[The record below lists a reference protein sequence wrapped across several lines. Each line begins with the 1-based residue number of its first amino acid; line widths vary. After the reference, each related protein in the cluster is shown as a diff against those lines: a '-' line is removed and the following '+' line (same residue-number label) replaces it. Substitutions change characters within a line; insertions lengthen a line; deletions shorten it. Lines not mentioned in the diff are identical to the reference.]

1 MFHLEDIDIDEA
13 AANSDVDDPLTTR
26 RLRRQP
32 STISGGSN
40 EEDSNFSSASCTTA
54 ASSEDGDDSVNR
66 NNNANMT
73 TTMSSDGV
81 TISQQKKSTTAP
93 VTFGRLQQQQQ
104 QQTKESS
111 KSGSKD
117 GATNNKL
124 PKRVKHRREAAISA
138 SSFTELYTLTG
149 EHLGRGAYAAVQTC
163 LHRLTGVEYAVKV
176 IEKRPGNSRTRVIKE
191 IETFHLCAGHPN
203 IVQLVEYFEE
213 DDKFYLIFE
222 KMRGGPLLN
231 HIQRRICFTEHE
243 ACLVV
248 RDIANALKFLH
259 DRGVAHRDLKP
270 ENILCTY
277 PDRVSPVKLCDLDL
291 ASKMTLHAPTAITTP
306 ELQSPVGSAE
316 FMAPEVVDAFVGE
329 ALSYDKRCD
338 LWSLGVILYIMLCG
352 YPPFYGECDRD
363 DCGWDRGLPCQDC
376 QDSLFA
382 RIQKGEYDF
391 PEQDWAHISPR
402 AKDLICH
409 LLVKDVNRRS
419 TVDDVLRH
427 DWLHTDAPKTPLQT
441 PDVLLRNDSARD
453 LAQLAGHFD
462 AVNRFVVHQRL
473 SSRSAIVVET
483 PSYMGL
489 MTPIAA
495 TTPGST
501 TPTGKTMSPISRKVT
516 PIEQFKDM
524 APFQDCRP
532 AAGMVMNGRGPQ
544 QRPSDDGVRVHV

>member
-1 MFHLEDIDIDEA
+1 
-13 AANSDVDDPLTTR
+13 
-26 RLRRQP
+26 
-32 STISGGSN
+32 
-40 EEDSNFSSASCTTA
+40 
-54 ASSEDGDDSVNR
+54 
-66 NNNANMT
+66 
-73 TTMSSDGV
+73 
-81 TISQQKKSTTAP
+81 
-93 VTFGRLQQQQQ
+93 
-104 QQTKESS
+104 
-111 KSGSKD
+111 
-117 GATNNKL
+117 
-124 PKRVKHRREAAISA
+124 
-138 SSFTELYTLTG
+138 
-149 EHLGRGAYAAVQTC
+149 
-163 LHRLTGVEYAVKV
+163 
-176 IEKRPGNSRTRVIKE
+176 
-191 IETFHLCAGHPN
+191 
-203 IVQLVEYFEE
+203 
-213 DDKFYLIFE
+213 
-222 KMRGGPLLN
+222 
-231 HIQRRICFTEHE
+231 
-243 ACLVV
+243 
-248 RDIANALKFLH
+248 
-259 DRGVAHRDLKP
+259 
-270 ENILCTY
+270 
-277 PDRVSPVKLCDLDL
+277 LDL

-495 TTPGST
+495 ATPGST
-501 TPTGKTMSPISRKVT
+501 TPTGKTTMSPISRKVT
-516 PIEQFKDM
+516 PIEQFKEM

-532 AAGMVMNGRGPQ
+532 AAGMVMNGRGQQ
-544 QRPSDDGVRVHV
+544 QRPSDDGVRVQV

>member
-1 MFHLEDIDIDEA
+1 MFQIEDIEIDEV
-13 AANSDVDDPLTTR
+13 AANSDVDDPLVIR

-54 ASSEDGDDSVNR
+54 NSSEDGDDRANSENK
-66 NNNANMT
+66 ANMT
-73 TTMSSDGV
+73 TTISGDGV
-81 TISQQKKSTTAP
+81 TISQQKSATAP
-93 VTFGRLQQQQQ
+93 VTFGRLQQQTQNGQQ
-104 QQTKESS
+104 KKESS
-111 KSGSKD
+111 KSGSKND
-117 GATNNKL
+117 AVTNTKL
-124 PKRVKHRREAAISA
+124 SKRVKHRRELTISA
-138 SSFTELYTLTG
+138 SSFAELYTLTG
-149 EHLGRGAYAAVQTC
+149 EHLGRGAYAAVHTC
-163 LHRLTGVEYAVKV
+163 MHRVTGIEYAVKV

-248 RDIANALKFLH
+248 RDISNALKFLH

-402 AKDLICH
+402 AKDLISH

-462 AVNRFVVHQRL
+462 AMNRFVLHSRL
-473 SSRSAIVVET
+473 SNRNTIMVET
-483 PSYMGL
+483 PSYLGL
-489 MTPIAA
+489 STPIAPG
-495 TTPGST
+495 TPGSL
-501 TPTGKTMSPISRKVT
+501 TPTGKGIMSPVS
-516 PIEQFKDM
+516 QFKDM
-524 APFQDCRP
+524 TAFQDCRP
-532 AAGMVMNGRGPQ
+532 AAGLIMNGLGIQ
-544 QRPSDDGVRVHV
+544 QRPSDDGLRVHV